1 MLMRTLHI
9 LALLIAAL
17 QPPLIAN
24 AEQVSE
30 YELKTAYLYNFA
42 LFVTWPAENGKA
54 ITICTIGEDRFGS
67 SIEQLHNRKV
77 RNKHLVVRRAIDLE
91 QAPACHML
99 YIAESERHN
108 MPVILESLRGSSVLT
123 ISDAPFEGAALK
135 EEGDVLAA
143 AVSAG
148 MPLRSIITLILENK
162 KLMFE
167 VDSAAAKQA
176 GLTMSSR
183 LLFLAKRVY

>member
-17 QPPLIAN
+17 HPPSIAN

-30 YELKTAYLYNFA
+30 YELKTAYIYNFA
-42 LFVTWPAENGKA
+42 LFVTWPSENGKA

-77 RNKHLVVRRAIDLE
+77 RDKRLVVHRAIDLK

-99 YIAESERHN
+99 YIAESERQN
-108 MPVILESLRGSSVLT
+108 MATILESVRGSSVLT
-123 ISDAPFEGAALK
+123 ISDAPLAVAGLK
-135 EEGDVLAA
+135 EGGDALTT

-148 MPLRSIITLILENK
+148 MPVRSIITLILENK

-183 LLFLAKRVY
+183 LLFLAKHVY

>member
-9 LALLIAAL
+9 LALLIAVL
-17 QPPLIAN
+17 PPPLIAN

-42 LFVTWPAENGKA
+42 LFVTWPAENGKP

-77 RNKHLVVRRAIDLE
+77 RDKRLVVRRAIDLK
-91 QAPACHML
+91 QAPDCHML
-99 YIAESERHN
+99 YIAESEHQN
-108 MPVILESLRGSSVLT
+108 MPAILESLRGSSVLT
-123 ISDAPFEGAALK
+123 ISDAPLAEAALK
-135 EEGDVLAA
+135 EESNALAA

-148 MPLRSIITLILENK
+148 TPLRSIITLILENK

-183 LLFLAKRVY
+183 LLFLAKHVY